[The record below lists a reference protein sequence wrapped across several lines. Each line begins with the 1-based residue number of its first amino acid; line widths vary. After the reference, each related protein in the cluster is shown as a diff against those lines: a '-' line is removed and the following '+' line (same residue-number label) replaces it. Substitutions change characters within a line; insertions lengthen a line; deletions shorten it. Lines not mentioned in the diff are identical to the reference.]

1 LKRSLFI
8 VLAWSSAVLFG
19 QQTPVPEIP
28 YESVPNFLKLPADL
42 YLCLV
47 GVKPA
52 LGFLEGSGVAAGT
65 GILVDES
72 MRTTVPDIFA
82 AGDVAEFRDCVTGQP
97 LVNAIQPNATDQG
110 RIAALGMAGRKASS
124 KGSLACNVLDTLGLI
139 SYSFGAWQGLP
150 LGEHAEL
157 ADPDRFR
164 YLRLEFLDDRLVGA
178 NVVGLTEHAGVLRAL
193 IEGKVPLG
201 PWKQRL
207 LHNPNQLMEAYLAQ
221 GQRQD
226 QPYEAGRPLARAHA

>member
-1 LKRSLFI
+1 
-8 VLAWSSAVLFG
+8 
-19 QQTPVPEIP
+19 
-28 YESVPNFLKLPADL
+28 
-42 YLCLV
+42 
-47 GVKPA
+47 
-52 LGFLEGSGVAAGT
+52 VATGT
-65 GILVDES
+65 GILVDEG
-72 MRTTVPDIFA
+72 MRTTVPGIFA

-150 LGEHAEL
+150 GGEHAEL
-157 ADPDRFR
+157 ADPGRFR

-193 IEGKVPLG
+193 IEGKVLLG

-226 QPYEAGRPLARAHA
+226 QPYEAGRDLA

>member
-1 LKRSLFI
+1 
-8 VLAWSSAVLFG
+8 
-19 QQTPVPEIP
+19 
-28 YESVPNFLKLPADL
+28 
-42 YLCLV
+42 V

-52 LGFLEGSGVAAGT
+52 LGFLEGSGVATGT
-65 GILVDES
+65 GILVDEG
-72 MRTTVPDIFA
+72 MRTTVPGIFA

-150 LGEHAEL
+150 GGEHAEL
-157 ADPDRFR
+157 ADPGRFR

-193 IEGKVPLG
+193 IEGKVLLG

-226 QPYEAGRPLARAHA
+226 QPYEAGRDLA